1 MKIGIIGTGN
11 MGRSLG
17 ILWAER
23 GHEVFFGS
31 RNSQKGLAIASS
43 AGHGI
48 QGGTNDEAANFGDVL
63 LYTARGVAPS
73 SVLSSIEVLN
83 NKVIIDCN
91 NWNIPEG
98 YAYEPIAESLAEKL
112 AVDIPNAHVVKAFNT
127 MAQEVFEL
135 SPSPLKEH
143 QVSCFICSDNEQAKK
158 TVMSL
163 AEEIGFSPID
173 CGALRS
179 ARMLEGLGDFIR
191 FMMGG
196 MKLGAFATI
205 SINKLP
211 PAQEQRLGGRQA
223 SSLK

>member
-23 GHEVFFGS
+23 GHNVFFGS
-31 RNSQKGLAIASS
+31 RDAAKGSSIAKE
-43 AGHGI
+43 AGHSI
-48 QGGTNDEAANFGDVL
+48 SGGTNDEAATFGDVL
-63 LYTARGVAPS
+63 LYTARGVAPP
-73 SVLSSIEVLN
+73 SVLSSVDLLN
-83 NKVIIDCN
+83 AKVVIDCN

-98 YAYEPIAESLAEKL
+98 YAYEPIVESLAEKL
-112 AVDIPNAHVVKAFNT
+112 ATDLPNAYVVKAFNT

-135 SPSPLKEH
+135 SPSPLKDY
-143 QVSCFICSDNEQAKK
+143 QVSCFICSDNEQAKA
-158 TVMSL
+158 TVTSL
-163 AEEIGFSPID
+163 AEEIGFAPVD
-173 CGALRS
+173 CGVLRN
-179 ARMLEGLGDFIR
+179 ARMLEDLGNFIR

-205 SINKLP
+205 SVNQLP
-211 PAQEQRLGGRQA
+211 PTQAQRLGGRQA